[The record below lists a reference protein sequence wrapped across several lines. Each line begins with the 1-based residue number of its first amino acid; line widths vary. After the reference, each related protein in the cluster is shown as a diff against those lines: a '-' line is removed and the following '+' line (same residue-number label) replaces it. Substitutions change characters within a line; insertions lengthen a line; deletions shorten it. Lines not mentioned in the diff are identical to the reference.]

1 MAPRS
6 FLLFPLCL
14 GLAIAI
20 PEVQAPTTLTQP
32 HESDLERWPWWNK
45 LRECK
50 NVCDRNKYTSREDKR
65 YCKEGCGYGPKNSKA
80 GCNKKC
86 TRTRVYAKDGTYV
99 VEGKYTRYGSPPKWK
114 KNFGGDAALPVVAC
128 PHALPTRLAVGPC
141 SPRRSII

>member
-1 MAPRS
+1 MEPPFGNHGVQSSMAPRS

-99 VEGKYTRYGSPPKWK
+99 VEGKYTLGSRAADRCR
-114 KNFGGDAALPVVAC
+114 GGCFWYFYEHLLDGV
-128 PHALPTRLAVGPC
+128 
-141 SPRRSII
+141 

>member
-50 NVCDRNKYTSREDKR
+50 NVCDRNKYTSRKDKR

-114 KNFGGDAALPVVAC
+114 ENFG
-128 PHALPTRLAVGPC
+128 
-141 SPRRSII
+141 SPNFRCRGGCNTYFYEHLLDGV